1 MMNTSFSNVESLVW
15 KAMSAESL
23 RLNVLADNIA
33 NADTPK
39 FKRSTVSFESELK
52 RAIDSQQQ
60 KPFGAKMTNKKHIP
74 FVVPKDLN
82 SVQPKINLEY
92 NTDFMNNENN
102 VDVEAEMVEL
112 EKTQLRQQVYSA
124 YLGRNYRLFSS
135 LFTIR

>member
-1 MMNTSFSNVESLVW
+1 MEKIIS

-23 RLNVLADNIA
+23 RLKVISDNIA

-52 RAIDSQQQ
+52 RAIQGN
-60 KPFGAKMTNKKHIP
+60 KPFPFDAKLTSKKHIP
-74 FVVPKDLN
+74 FNKPKNLSN
-82 SVQPKINLEY
+82 VNPRVHLEY

-102 VDVEAEMVEL
+102 VDVEKEMVNL
-112 EKTQLRQQVYSA
+112 EKTQLRYQVYSS
-124 YLGRNYRLFSS
+124 YLGRNYRLLST